1 MKERLFTNWHAM
13 RFLRLALGAFVLY
26 DGFKSHE
33 YLFIFFGAGFMGM
46 SLFNL
51 GCCGPQG
58 CGISESKKSDD
69 LREDEIVFEE
79 VN

>member
-1 MKERLFTNWHAM
+1 
-13 RFLRLALGAFVLY
+13 
-26 DGFKSHE
+26 
-33 YLFIFFGAGFMGM
+33 M

-69 LREDEIVFEE
+69 LRDDEIVFEE